1 VRRAAG
7 VPPRGGA
14 TKEASKSARYRN
26 KDETD
31 LVWNRIRRQ
40 ITRDLDTEIQNKRE
54 EVLNILLTKAWEDYT
69 TSLESGELVE
79 LEGKYRTLVAAIV
92 ADVVP
97 KHAHLDDGS

>member
-1 VRRAAG
+1 V
-7 VPPRGGA
+7 
-14 TKEASKSARYRN
+14 ARYRH

-79 LEGKYRTLVAAIV
+79 LEGKYRSLVSAIV

-97 KHAHLDDGS
+97 KNAHLDDGS

>member
-1 VRRAAG
+1 M
-7 VPPRGGA
+7 
-14 TKEASKSARYRN
+14 ARYRH

-40 ITRDLDTEIQNKRE
+40 ITRDLDTEIANRRE

-69 TSLESGELVE
+69 ASLESGELIE
-79 LEGKYRTLVAAIV
+79 LEAKYQTLVSAIV

-97 KHAHLDDGS
+97 NRNALEDAA